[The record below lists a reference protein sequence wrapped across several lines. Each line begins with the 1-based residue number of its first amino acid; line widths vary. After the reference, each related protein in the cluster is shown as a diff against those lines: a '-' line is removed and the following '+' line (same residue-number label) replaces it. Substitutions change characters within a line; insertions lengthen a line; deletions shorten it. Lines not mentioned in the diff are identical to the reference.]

1 MINIEI
7 PKKVDYII
15 KELEKNGYE
24 AYIVGGCVR
33 DCLLERVP
41 NDWDITTSARPE
53 VVVELFEKTIPTGI
67 QHGTVTVM
75 IEHEPFEVTTYRID
89 GNYSDGRH
97 PDSIEFTNNIVKDL
111 SRRDFTINSIAYNSK
126 TGLVDPFNGY
136 EDIQN
141 KYIRCVGNP
150 VDRFEEDALRMLRA
164 VRFSAQLNF
173 KIAEGTKQSIH
184 KKADL
189 IKNVSIERIQT
200 EFNKILVSD
209 SSKLNL
215 LKSTGLLKFIIPEIC
230 ELEDVT
236 QHNPYHIY
244 DVQKHTLIATE
255 VIEDELY
262 LKLTMLFHDLGKKVT
277 KTTDKNGVDH
287 FYTHSRESV
296 KIAKKILK
304 RLKYDNYTINK
315 VLILIQYHDY
325 RIEPKRKIIKK
336 LLNKLED
343 VGLFEDLIKV
353 NWADTLAKN
362 PKYAKQKILNLI
374 ECEKEFKHIINQKEC
389 FNLKDLAINGK
400 DLISIGIKPGKDI
413 GHILNKM
420 LEIVINNP
428 ELNEKEILK
437 EKALNI
443 YTF

>member
-1 MINIEI
+1 MTNIEI

-24 AYIVGGCVR
+24 AYVVGGCVR
-33 DCLLERVP
+33 DCLLEKIP

-53 VVVELFEKTIPTGI
+53 KVVEIFERTIPTGI

-89 GNYSDGRH
+89 GSYSDGRH
-97 PDSIEFTNNIVKDL
+97 PDSIEFTNDIVKDL
-111 SRRDFTINSIAYNSK
+111 SRRDFTVNAIAYNSK
-126 TGLVDPFNGY
+126 TGLVDPFNGC

-141 KYIRCVGNP
+141 KCIRCVGNP

-164 VRFSAQLNF
+164 IRFSAQLNF
-173 KIAEGTKQSIH
+173 KIAEDTKQSIYRN
-184 KKADL
+184 ADL
-189 IKNVSIERIQT
+189 IKCVSMERIQV
-200 EFNKILVSD
+200 EFNKMLISD

-215 LKSTGLLKFIIPEIC
+215 LISTGLLKFIIPEIC
-230 ELEDVT
+230 DLEDVI
-236 QHNPYHIY
+236 QNNPYHIY
-244 DVQKHTLIATE
+244 NVGKHTLIATE

-262 LKLTMLFHDLGKKVT
+262 LKLTMLFHDLGKKIT
-277 KTTDKNGVDH
+277 KTTDKNGIDH
-287 FYTHSRESV
+287 FYSHSRESV
-296 KIAKKILK
+296 KIAKQILK

-336 LLNKLED
+336 LLNKLGD
-343 VGLFEDLIKV
+343 VELFEDLIKV

-374 ECEKEFKHIINQKEC
+374 ESEKEFKHIISQNEC
-389 FNLKDLAINGK
+389 FHIKDLAINGN
-400 DLISIGIKPGKDI
+400 DLMSIGVKPGKDI
-413 GHILNKM
+413 GYLLNKM

-437 EKALNI
+437 GKVLDI

>member
-1 MINIEI
+1 M
-7 PKKVDYII
+7 
-15 KELEKNGYE
+15 
-24 AYIVGGCVR
+24 
-33 DCLLERVP
+33 
-41 NDWDITTSARPE
+41 
-53 VVVELFEKTIPTGI
+53 
-67 QHGTVTVM
+67 
-75 IEHEPFEVTTYRID
+75 
-89 GNYSDGRH
+89 
-97 PDSIEFTNNIVKDL
+97 
-111 SRRDFTINSIAYNSK
+111 
-126 TGLVDPFNGY
+126 
-136 EDIQN
+136 
-141 KYIRCVGNP
+141 
-150 VDRFEEDALRMLRA
+150 
-164 VRFSAQLNF
+164 
-173 KIAEGTKQSIH
+173 
-184 KKADL
+184 
-189 IKNVSIERIQT
+189 
-200 EFNKILVSD
+200 
-209 SSKLNL
+209 
-215 LKSTGLLKFIIPEIC
+215 KFIIPEIC

-343 VGLFEDLIKV
+343 VELFEDLIKV

-413 GHILNKM
+413 GHILNNM